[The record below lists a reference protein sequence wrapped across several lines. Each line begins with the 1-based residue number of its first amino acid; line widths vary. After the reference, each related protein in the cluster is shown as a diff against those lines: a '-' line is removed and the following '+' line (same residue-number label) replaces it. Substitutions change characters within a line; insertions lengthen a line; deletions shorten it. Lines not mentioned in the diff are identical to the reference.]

1 MFEKP
6 LKYVQ
11 IENFS
16 DLLEYSISL
25 NAISKNTNCFVIKC
39 LPDDIYHPCTIFICE
54 DGKMYLTFENAKE
67 ILEKY
72 GYKQI
77 KKYCLDFDVK
87 ENPDVKFIK
96 EKYFENRENLSK
108 WQMFD
113 MYKERTGCEE
123 CNISLYGLNYKR
135 LNFHPSLELGNPI
148 YVSDEYILRVNKFFT
163 ITTIINDLASFE
175 INYDNNILICID
187 EFGSLQI
194 LEFANHEDLLKAVE
208 ILKAA
213 KFKEGFSV
221 SFNPTFEKRSKKN
234 DLFRLIKTDKR
245 KIK

>member
-1 MFEKP
+1 
-6 LKYVQ
+6 
-11 IENFS
+11 
-16 DLLEYSISL
+16 
-25 NAISKNTNCFVIKC
+25 
-39 LPDDIYHPCTIFICE
+39 
-54 DGKMYLTFENAKE
+54 MYLTFENAKE

-77 KKYCLDFDVK
+77 KRYCLDFEAK

-135 LNFHPSLELGNPI
+135 LAFHPSLELGNPI

-194 LEFANHEDLLKAVE
+194 LEFANPEDLLKAVE

-221 SFNPTFEKRSKKN
+221 PFNPTFEKKSKKN